1 MVTGE
6 PLDFELFLFN
16 GMIERHNQ
24 GRRGGMRP
32 THLLRQI
39 SAAFVARFY
48 GIDSAESQRWGR
60 FATLFS
66 FAETALAMCPRFFH
80 VMATNGQI
88 GSRPRLGEA
97 QVEEDED
104 DEEADDDDEIASPH
118 RRKKRTQLGTLSC
131 ATEPNLCQPTIGSLL
146 GAWSTAADF
155 DVSCAYSL
163 DPPTTLTAAVVSAGS
178 TAVLVRLLD
187 SHTTNELIP
196 FAALVQTIDGGVRAL
211 IIQAT
216 PDQLLASSAIM
227 APCAPPAVRSHLPAP
242 FCVRLFPCF
251 DQQCAAHRTVE
262 CTGRQYC
269 SCYDQCG

>member
-60 FATLFS
+60 FATLLS

-104 DEEADDDDEIASPH
+104 DEEAGDDDEIASPH
-118 RRKKRTQLGTLSC
+118 RRKKRTQLVTLSC
-131 ATEPNLCQPTIGSLL
+131 NGTGLVPADYRFA
-146 GAWSTAADF
+146 AWSTAADF
-155 DVSCAYSL
+155 DVSCACSL
-163 DPPTTLTAAVVSAGS
+163 DPPTTLTAAAVSAGS

-227 APCAPPAVRSHLPAP
+227 APCAPPAVRSYLPAP